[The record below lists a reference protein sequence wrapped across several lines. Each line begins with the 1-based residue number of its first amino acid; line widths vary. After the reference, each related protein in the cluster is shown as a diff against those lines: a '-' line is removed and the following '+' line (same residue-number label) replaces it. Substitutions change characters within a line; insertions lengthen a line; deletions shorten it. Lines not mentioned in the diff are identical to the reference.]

1 MPIYKC
7 GNQKWR
13 IGTGACIYDTHDKAA
28 EVWAAILASGKMAG
42 KKVSYDYD
50 GVLSTDAGKE
60 KALRDYQA
68 GNLVYVISAR
78 HDKTSMLN
86 VARELHIPS
95 DRVYATGSNR
105 EKVKKIDS
113 LGIEI
118 HTDNNPDVIAQ
129 VNLLTKA
136 RGVKFEESH

>member
-1 MPIYKC
+1 MPIYRC

-13 IGTGACIYDTHDKAA
+13 IGQGACIYDTHEKAA
-28 EVWAAILASGKMAG
+28 KVWAAILASGKYAR

-50 GVLSTDAGKE
+50 GVLSTSAGKE

-68 GNLVYVISAR
+68 DNLVYIISAR
-78 HDKTSMLN
+78 HDKSGMLS

-105 EKVKKIDS
+105 EKVKKIES
-113 LGIEI
+113 IGIEI

-136 RGVKFEESH
+136 RGVKFEESY